1 MTALSDCGS
10 PSFRCG
16 RRGVPSGLGVL
27 GPDGN
32 LHGRGSFFG
41 MAIERLTGLVSLLAL
56 LLVALLLVALL
67 FVAQFL
73 VALHLVLLLPP
84 SCCSQG

>member
-1 MTALSDCGS
+1 MSGCWGLAVRCTGTGHFFGMTALSDCGS

-16 RRGVPSGLGVL
+16 RRGVPSSLGVL

-41 MAIERLTGLVSLLAL
+41 MAIERQLIRV
-56 LLVALLLVALL
+56 
-67 FVAQFL
+67 
-73 VALHLVLLLPP
+73 
-84 SCCSQG
+84 